1 MGIDTQIT
9 GSGKGNTADVTD
21 ERAVFIQTTG
31 LPPLTQTGLGNIY
44 RQYLTDNGTSTGSND
59 MLVTGT
65 ATAPQLFWTKADPD
79 YDIFIN
85 SLSFVI
91 SDASATLNKFGN
103 ITALTNGCELVIQ
116 SSDGE
121 IVIADSLKTNFEFV
135 RLCQGNPAFGDGTAA
150 FRAGNVSGSS
160 EGYIPVLDFR
170 AVFGLQWGLRLRAG
184 TEDKLLL
191 RIKDDVSTIDEFN
204 CIAYGFTRK

>member
-1 MGIDTQIT
+1 MGVDIQIT
-9 GSGKGNTADVTD
+9 GSGKGNTANVTD
-21 ERAVFIQTTG
+21 ERAVFTQTTG
-31 LPPLTQTGLGNIY
+31 LPPLNQTGFGNIY
-44 RQYLTDNGTSTGSND
+44 RQYLTDDGTPTGSND

-65 ATAPQLFWTKADPD
+65 ATVPQLFWVKSDPD
-79 YDIFIN
+79 YDIFIS

-91 SDASATLNKFGN
+91 ADASATLNKFGN
-103 ITALTNGCELVIQ
+103 LTALTNGCELVIQ
-116 SSDGE
+116 SNDGE

-150 FRAGNVSGSS
+150 FRAGNVSGNS

-184 TEDKLLL
+184 TEDKVLL
-191 RIKDDVSTIDEFN
+191 RVKDDVAGIDEFN